1 MSRDRRR
8 IADVLSH
15 WPDYELDHVKNPSSS
30 VTDLICMAYAKDD
43 QCVALP
49 RALGGN
55 ELKDSDTD
63 CRHAYVR
70 GYIHNLMIKACCVID
85 GC

>member
-15 WPDYELDHVKNPSSS
+15 WPDYKLDNITNRSSS
-30 VTDLICMAYAKDD
+30 VTDLIFMAYAKDD
-43 QCVALP
+43 QYVALP

-55 ELKDSDTD
+55 ELEDSDTD
-63 CRHAYVR
+63 CRYAYVK
-70 GYIHNLMIKACCVID
+70 GYIRNLMIKTCCVID
-85 GC
+85 KC